1 MLNLG
6 LTPKKQSK
14 AEKLPQFILNTD
26 IQLING
32 LKKYKKMLKNC
43 KNNTVYIISKKMKF
57 TKTKTEKE
65 FHGKSKKKNHK
76 ENTDKNK
83 NKNNK
88 NNFRAFLYYKLK
100 KKYDSASYTY
110 NVKKIN
116 ELIFNIPS
124 KFTANFKDYLL
135 IEEDAEFLKRE
146 YHKEE
151 FNKKFKKIF
160 YFYEKYSKTFPNYT
174 ILNEGK
180 YMHKNILKKQKMIDE
195 LQKIKEEEEEKTNS
209 KLEVS
214 NETVFTNNAI
224 ESINNEKDSF
234 WINKLKE
241 ILYLDKS
248 VNESYMIEQINS
260 IIDLINQCEKLKDDK
275 LNKKAIYKAE
285 FEKIKNLSKP
295 LYMNQKNPRMIQI
308 KEKINQINKYRNNF
322 ELMKK
327 SKNNWTIESSYN
339 SFSTSINNKSFNNKG
354 IIKNSNINSI
364 ITNLYEEKKE
374 NNIAKKKMHN
384 HKELSLKK
392 GSKEKDV
399 EKERLSNISHKYQK
413 TILEKNTQEESKF
426 SNSMIPNKVK
436 NYFKI
441 NDNNKKQIISTHK
454 KKEYSS
460 YNIGSL
466 FNSRK
471 DRCKEL
477 LTEKKLISVFNKYIN
492 NKTRPFK
499 KNSYFNLE
507 SINSQMSQ
515 YSHIK
520 NEYIVSSPYNLNPKT
535 YNKDIYNSRS
545 SYEDNN
551 VRKIKKNKKNYSL
564 TKKSINK
571 SINISIH
578 HSFLNNSISC
588 LRKNKNK
595 NGLMIKH
602 NTKKFIKNL
611 DSFNFNINKNKLY
624 LRSKI
629 LKNNKNKSNKKKQKS
644 FLNINYKK
652 NNNLKSKKK
661 KNTVEKNY
669 LKTSFN
675 FVRSNNNNTANN
687 INNSINNTNISIEN
701 QSMIYQKK
709 KNYNYNKCGKKII
722 LPAGHSGRNEKFSNL
737 KFACGKTFHSIKSS
751 SSKNDL

>member
-6 LTPKKQSK
+6 LTPKKQSQ
-14 AEKLPQFILNTD
+14 AEKLPQLILNSD

-43 KNNTVYIISKKMKF
+43 KNNTVYIISKKMNF
-57 TKTKTEKE
+57 AKTKTEKE
-65 FHGKSKKKNHK
+65 FLAKSKKKNHK

-83 NKNNK
+83 IKNNK
-88 NNFRAFLYYKLK
+88 NNFRSFLYYKLK
-100 KKYDSASYTY
+100 KKYDSVAYTY
-110 NVKKIN
+110 NIKKIN

-124 KFTANFKDYLL
+124 RFTANFKDYLL

-209 KLEVS
+209 HLEVS

-248 VNESYMIEQINS
+248 GDDSYMIEQVNS
-260 IIDLINQCEKLKDDK
+260 IIDIINQSEKLKEDK

-295 LYMNQKNPRMIQI
+295 LYLNQKNPRMIQI

-374 NNIAKKKMHN
+374 NNIKKKINN

-392 GSKEKDV
+392 GSKENDI

-413 TILEKNTQEESKF
+413 AIIDKNTQEESKF

-441 NDNNKKQIISTHK
+441 NDINKKPIINTHK
-454 KKEYSS
+454 KKEYST

-520 NEYIVSSPYNLNPKT
+520 NEYILNSPYNLNPKT
-535 YNKDIYNSRS
+535 YNKDFYNSRS

-551 VRKIKKNKKNYSL
+551 IRKIKKNKKNYSL

-611 DSFNFNINKNKLY
+611 D
-624 LRSKI
+624 
-629 LKNNKNKSNKKKQKS
+629 KNNY
-644 FLNINYKK
+644 LNG
-652 NNNLKSKKK
+652 KKK

-675 FVRSNNNNTANN
+675 FVRSNNNNTTNN

-709 KNYNYNKCGKKII
+709 KNYNKCGKKII